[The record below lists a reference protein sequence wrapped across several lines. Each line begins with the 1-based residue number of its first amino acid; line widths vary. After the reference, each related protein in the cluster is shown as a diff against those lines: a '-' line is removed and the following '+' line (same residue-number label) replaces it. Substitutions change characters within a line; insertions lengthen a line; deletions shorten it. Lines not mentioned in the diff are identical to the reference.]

1 MTESKYF
8 LIFFDFEDDISGEG
22 KIVKATIDELHT
34 VYYKNRSLKISWNV
48 LLIKPL
54 KTDFSSPQSTV
65 DSTFCEQVK
74 KHNFY
79 FHEGINFFTL
89 PVDIETISYYA
100 NKFKKELDY
109 IDSKDVE

>member
-34 VYYKNRSLKISWNV
+34 VYYKNRSLIISWNV

-54 KTDFSSPQSTV
+54 K
-65 DSTFCEQVK
+65 K
-74 KHNFY
+74 I
-79 FHEGINFFTL
+79 FHHLKALLIL
-89 PVDIETISYYA
+89 PFM
-100 NKFKKELDY
+100 NK
-109 IDSKDVE
+109 SKNIIFIFMKA